1 MPVFNPRNRLVNFRL
16 SEEEFERLRASSA
29 LSGARS
35 LSDFARNAVMR
46 SVAQNAPDAS
56 TASPVAESR
65 VPTIDRKVLE
75 LETRVAEL
83 VNLIESLKQASDA
96 ARPAVPQES
105 AIGEHQQ

>member
-16 SEEEFERLRASSA
+16 SEEEFDKLRASSA

-46 SVAQNAPDAS
+46 SVAHTGPESSA
-56 TASPVAESR
+56 ASPAADPRTPS
-65 VPTIDRKVLE
+65 IDRKVLE

-83 VNLIESLKQASDA
+83 VNLIESLKRAS
-96 ARPAVPQES
+96 ES
-105 AIGEHQQ
+105 APAAAMATGETQQ

>member
-46 SVAQNAPDAS
+46 SVAQNTVAPPPVEAAS
-56 TASPVAESR
+56 
-65 VPTIDRKVLE
+65 PTIDRKVLE
-75 LETRVAEL
+75 LETRVSEL
-83 VNLIESLKQASDA
+83 VSLIESLKQHAPA
-96 ARPAVPQES
+96 PAVSQES
-105 AIGEHQQ
+105 MAGVAHS

>member
-56 TASPVAESR
+56 NAGPAP

-96 ARPAVPQES
+96 SRPAVPQES